1 VSELTKS
8 TAKVR
13 FQLDDEPALEYTIG
27 SFSGAKV
34 IELTGVISSVV
45 KQSGA
50 GHLVDAYRDY
60 QLARLTGA
68 NSEFFGLLL
77 AELPDIFRK
86 CKPAIYELL
95 GLLLMPNKQIK
106 QAEIDGESVQE
117 LAVNIGREAA
127 NAGSVDQLFEA
138 VKIGLGKVSDKSLV
152 ELAPEVGNFLLAMMR
167 S

>member
-1 VSELTKS
+1 MSELTKS
-8 TAKVR
+8 AVKVR
-13 FQLDDEPALEYTIG
+13 FQLDDEPAVEYVIG

-50 GHLVDAYRDY
+50 GHLVDAYKNY
-60 QLARLTGA
+60 QLARLTGEP
-68 NSEFFGLLL
+68 SEFFTLLL
-77 AELPDIFRK
+77 TELPDIFRK

-106 QAEIDGESVQE
+106 QAEIDGENVQE
-117 LAVNIGREAA
+117 AAILIGREAA
-127 NAGSVDQLFEA
+127 NSGSIDQIVEA
-138 VKIGLGKVSDKSLV
+138 VRVGLTKISDKSIV
-152 ELAPEVGNFLLAMMR
+152 ELAPEVGSFLLAMLR